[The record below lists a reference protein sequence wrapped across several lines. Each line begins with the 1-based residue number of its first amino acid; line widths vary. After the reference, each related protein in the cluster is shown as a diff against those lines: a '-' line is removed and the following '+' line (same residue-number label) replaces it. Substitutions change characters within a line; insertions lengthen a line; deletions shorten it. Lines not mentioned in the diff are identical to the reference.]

1 MKKEIDEIWERY
13 RDFNVDLNK
22 EVEFGSTQSL
32 LPIAMKVVAQ
42 TIGKDLVS
50 VQPMK
55 AGISQEKMDQ
65 IVGEVKSENRE
76 RKIDSIVEGGEYQ
89 EMKVEEHPEYSHVS
103 NFYLDYITL
112 HDSCIYS
119 SDSKDIDNISP
130 GDPISPE

>member
-1 MKKEIDEIWERY
+1 MKEEQINEIWERY
-13 RDFNVDLNK
+13 RDFNMDLNK

-32 LPIAMKVVAQ
+32 LPIAMKVAAQ
-42 TIGKDLVS
+42 TIGKDLIS

-65 IVGEVKSENRE
+65 IAGEVKSENRE

-89 EMKVEEHPEYSHVS
+89 EMKVEDHPEYSHVS
-103 NFYLDYITL
+103 LDYITL